1 MVHDEIIKT
10 LESWDAKSLI
20 SMAQA
25 DEDILTTLIHLLDEE
40 RFQLRVL
47 AILEELL
54 SLRTNREI
62 YKELFPRLL
71 ILLTKD
77 IKTSVKAARV
87 MKVLLLQEPP
97 TKGDL
102 KTLLK
107 VMLETPVKQND
118 SRWLKL
124 VDAADKL
131 PPMDYRDVENL
142 VLKLIKSDN
151 PGLKL
156 VGLKFAKSIPGIR
169 AEDVVREVSDILLN
183 SDNPVI
189 VDKALDLVFEIL
201 TSPIP
206 LRMEDVIRYLYSPL
220 KALTESAPDAII
232 TSKAREVFSA
242 LVKSTQRYYA
252 LRPTEARESARR
264 LRREGLE
271 YEAVFIEEIAG
282 QPHSPVPYGEKTLKM
297 LTEDCSDLPDFLKG

>member
-77 IKTSVKAARV
+77 RKTAVKAARV

-97 TKGDL
+97 
-102 KTLLK
+102 
-107 VMLETPVKQND
+107 Q
-118 SRWLKL
+118 
-124 VDAADKL
+124 
-131 PPMDYRDVENL
+131 
-142 VLKLIKSDN
+142 
-151 PGLKL
+151 
-156 VGLKFAKSIPGIR
+156 R
-169 AEDVVREVSDILLN
+169 AICGS
-183 SDNPVI
+183 
-189 VDKALDLVFEIL
+189 F
-201 TSPIP
+201 
-206 LRMEDVIRYLYSPL
+206 
-220 KALTESAPDAII
+220 
-232 TSKAREVFSA
+232 
-242 LVKSTQRYYA
+242 
-252 LRPTEARESARR
+252 
-264 LRREGLE
+264 
-271 YEAVFIEEIAG
+271 
-282 QPHSPVPYGEKTLKM
+282 
-297 LTEDCSDLPDFLKG
+297 

>member
-77 IKTSVKAARV
+77 RKTAVKAARV

-102 KTLLK
+102 RILLK
-107 VMLETPVKQND
+107 VMLDTPVEQND
-118 SRWLKL
+118 PRWLEL
-124 VDAADKL
+124 ADAADKL
-131 PPMDYRDVENL
+131 PPADYRDVENL
-142 VLKLIKSDN
+142 VLELMKSDN

-169 AEDVVREVSDILLN
+169 AEDVVREVSYLLN
-183 SDNPVI
+183 SNNPVI
-189 VDKALDLVFEIL
+189 FDKALDLVLEIL

-206 LRMEDVIRYLYSPL
+206 SAWRM
-220 KALTESAPDAII
+220 
-232 TSKAREVFSA
+232 
-242 LVKSTQRYYA
+242 
-252 LRPTEARESARR
+252 
-264 LRREGLE
+264 
-271 YEAVFIEEIAG
+271 
-282 QPHSPVPYGEKTLKM
+282 
-297 LTEDCSDLPDFLKG
+297 